1 MPTLK
6 ELAMELAIATLVAD
20 VIKERRDMLRES
32 VQALLL
38 ETGSDSTR
46 ATIANEIGETRI
58 AKVSLVSS
66 TPKAYVLD
74 EQAFLQMVKQDYPTE
89 IVETVRDNFKTILL
103 AQAMPTPDGQAVNTE
118 TGAIMDGIGFKSGN
132 PYVSTRFDKDGRMEL
147 ARAIANGDV
156 TAALPQLMNLNE
168 LEAGN

>member
-1 MPTLK
+1 MATLK
-6 ELAMELAIATLVAD
+6 ELAMELAVATLVAD

-46 ATIANEIGETRI
+46 ATIQNEIGETRI
-58 AKVSLVSS
+58 AKVSLVAGS
-66 TPKAYVLD
+66 PKAYVQD

-103 AQAMPTPDGQAVNTE
+103 AQSMPIADGQAVNTE
-118 TGAIMDGIGFKSGN
+118 TGAVMAGIAFKSGSS
-132 PYVSTRFDKDGRMEL
+132 YVTTRFDKDGRMEL
-147 ARAIANGDV
+147 ARAIASGDV
-156 TAALPQLMNLNE
+156 TAALPQLKKLN
-168 LEAGN
+168 

>member
-1 MPTLK
+1 MATLK

-20 VIKERRDMLRES
+20 VIKERRDILRETL
-32 VQALLL
+32 QALLL

-46 ATIANEIGETRI
+46 ATIIDEVGEKRI
-58 AKVSLVSS
+58 AKVSLVAGAA
-66 TPKAYVLD
+66 KAYIQD
-74 EQAFLQMVKQDYPTE
+74 EQAFLEMVKQDYPTE
-89 IVETVRDNFKTILL
+89 VVETVRDNFKTILL
-103 AQAMPTPDGQAVNTE
+103 AQCMPIENGAAVNTE
-118 TGAIMDGIGFKSGN
+118 TGAVMSGVSFRSGN

-156 TAALPQLMNLNE
+156 TAALPQLMNLNA

>member
-6 ELAMELAIATLVAD
+6 ELAMDLAIATLVAD

-32 VQALLL
+32 LQALLV

-46 ATIANEIGETRI
+46 ATITNEVGETRI
-58 AKVSLVSS
+58 AKVSLVASAA
-66 TPKAYVLD
+66 KAFVSD

-103 AQAMPTPDGQAVNTE
+103 SQAMPTADGQVVNTE
-118 TGAIMDGIGFKSGN
+118 TGAIMDGVSFKSGN

-147 ARAIANGDV
+147 ARAIASGDV
-156 TAALPQLMNLNE
+156 TAALPQLMDLNQ